1 MTLPHAP
8 EHTSHAPRTG
18 AAWPQRVLA
27 ATDLSPIGDSAIRIA
42 YARVKEAGGRLAVCH
57 VVEHPPAAEVHE
69 QLTRT
74 LTAMLGDDA
83 GAVDVFVPI
92 GDPAQQVHDCAEAW
106 QAELVVIGR
115 PEHAHGL
122 LARLFKPNL
131 VDKVV
136 RWAPCTVLVTRNS
149 PGTRR
154 IVVGTDFSD
163 PSMPVLHAAAEE
175 QRRTGAA
182 VYAVHCVPPATFVPI
197 GDPAAGVMPAVAWE
211 QLEDAMRQRLDEAAR
226 DAGLRAAPQVLAM
239 GASDG
244 LVQVATELAADLVIV
259 GTHARKG
266 VARLVLGSVAQHVV
280 DRAPCP
286 VLVVPLH

>member
-1 MTLPHAP
+1 MTQ
-8 EHTSHAPRTG
+8 HAPRTS
-18 AAWPQRVLA
+18 AIRPQRVLA
-27 ATDLSPIGDSAIRIA
+27 ATDLGPSGDSAIRIA
-42 YARVKEAGGRLAVCH
+42 YARAKETGGRLAVCH
-57 VVEHPPAAEVHE
+57 VIEDPAVDAEAVHRD
-69 QLTRT
+69 LSKS
-74 LTAMLGDDA
+74 LTAALGDDA

-92 GDPAQQVHDCAEAW
+92 GDPAQQLHDCAEAW

-122 LARLFKPNL
+122 LARLFKPSV

-136 RWAPCTVLVTRNS
+136 RWAPCTILVTRNS

-175 QRRTGAA
+175 QQRTGAA
-182 VYAVHCVPPATFVPI
+182 VYAVHCVPPATFVPV
-197 GDPAAGVMPAVAWE
+197 GDPAAGVMPAIAWE

-226 DAGLRAAPQVLAM
+226 DAGLRAAPQVLAI